1 MKKADQRIREAQGEK
16 SRRTAEVNAIRVLL
30 AVIDTPLTFSELV
43 KVTGF
48 SKPVVAKHLKTWMN
62 RDAPSIYK
70 DTIKPG
76 ETANPKDIGKTVY
89 RPYREKTMLDISTA
103 VTRTLQMPDLDWS
116 EEAKTKMRWHSYE
129 IAKIILK
136 EWHRLQEIKRSKSET
151 APTV

>member
-1 MKKADQRIREAQGEK
+1 LKRKDQRIREAQGEK

-48 SKPVVAKHLKTWMN
+48 SKPVLAKHLKTWMN
-62 RDAPSIYK
+62 GNAIYK

-76 ETANPKDIGKTVY
+76 ETGNPKDIGKIVY
-89 RPYREKTMLDISTA
+89 RSYQRKIIPDIAAA
-103 VTRTLQMPDLDWS
+103 VRRTLEIPQLYWS
-116 EEAKTKMRWHSYE
+116 EEARTKMVWHSYE
-129 IAKIILK
+129 IAKIIQK

-151 APTV
+151 APTT